1 MIVELEAREKNAKE
15 NDEGGK
21 DTWHLEKE
29 KEPTIFPALLSV
41 SQLSTEHSVFFF
53 LSFLS
58 CHRPIGPFNLLLSV
72 SDLLDR
78 LI

>member
-41 SQLSTEHSVFFF
+41 STL
-53 LSFLS
+53 
-58 CHRPIGPFNLLLSV
+58 N
-72 SDLLDR
+72 
-78 LI
+78 

>member
-21 DTWHLEKE
+21 DTWRSEKE

-41 SQLSTEHSVFFF
+41 SSLTYWTVKYNSE
-53 LSFLS
+53 
-58 CHRPIGPFNLLLSV
+58 
-72 SDLLDR
+72 
-78 LI
+78 